1 MNFKEKYGYDHNDM
15 KKALLKMGG
24 EVSRN
29 NENVINILRD
39 CGTLPEKKGGNVWVF
54 KGHTY
59 DFICIRYKALTLSDI
74 KRLLELLNFESLPS
88 RHPLRR
94 ILVRM
99 MIQDKISIEEF
110 YEVVRAQKV
119 FQQVSNQWASVDE
132 DEVNMILHEIKV
144 KESEFERDQTK
155 RRVWLKQA
163 YRRMRVPVPDWIDD
177 VIIKDYTS
185 FDQIP
190 NLGLWFRTKSNRGR
204 FLLLDQ
210 RLYEIADNYIS
221 NLGFIIGFFTRSRRN
236 VTNNG
241 GALYIMDNCQY
252 NTSELVNVLEE
263 LMLEESL

>member
-1 MNFKEKYGYDHNDM
+1 MKE
-15 KKALLKMGG
+15 ALLKMGG
-24 EVSRN
+24 KIGSNTIYFQRPHGSLPRN
-29 NENVINILRD
+29 KRS
-39 CGTLPEKKGGNVWVF
+39 GNVWIS
-54 KGHTY
+54 GDWY
-59 DFICIRYKALTLSDI
+59 DFVHIRCKNISYKDI
-74 KRLLELLNFESLPS
+74 KVLLKLLGINSLS
-88 RHPLRR
+88 AKHPLRR
-94 ILVRM
+94 VLVRM
-99 MIQDKISIEEF
+99 MIHDQITIKEF
-110 YEVVRAQKV
+110 YELVRAQKV
-119 FQQVSNQWASVDE
+119 VQQVSNQWASVDE

-210 RLYEIADNYIS
+210 RLYDIADNYIS

-236 VTNNG
+236 VTNDG

-252 NTSELVNVLEE
+252 NTNELVNVLEE